1 MSNKLTNILD
11 IKRVKNYPLY
21 MVIPAVFIL
30 LLLTI
35 YPFIYLIFVSS
46 HIWPISPT
54 LPRIFLGFGQFTY
67 LFQDP
72 TFIESLQVTI
82 NLMVIGVTI
91 QISLGTLLAILLS
104 TKTKITSYFTLPFM
118 IPVFI
123 SPVVVGLIWKFM
135 FNYDLGIL
143 NYLFEI
149 VGIGAVNWLGTPQN
163 AFWSVVIID
172 TWQWTPFTTLIIKA
186 GLDSVDPTPVE
197 AATVDGANR
206 FQIFRH
212 VTFPSIAPIFTVALL
227 FRTLDAF
234 KAFDIIYIVTRGGPG
249 GSTYVLGYNI
259 WKTAFYQNQL
269 GLAAAMSVI
278 MIIIATVLAFILVR
292 IMKGLLERE

>member
-1 MSNKLTNILD
+1 
-11 IKRVKNYPLY
+11 
-21 MVIPAVFIL
+21 MVIPAVLVL

-35 YPFIYLIFVSS
+35 YPFLYLLYVSS
-46 HIWPISPT
+46 YIWPISPT

-72 TFIESLQVTI
+72 TFIESLSVTVK
-82 NLMVIGVTI
+82 LMVVGVTI
-91 QISLGTLLAILLS
+91 QISLGTILAILLS
-104 TKTKITSYFTLPFM
+104 TKTRITNYFTLPFM

-149 VGIGAVNWLGTPQN
+149 VGIGAINWLGTPQN

-186 GLDSVDPTPVE
+186 GLDTVDPTPIE

-249 GSTYVLGYNI
+249 GSPYVLGYNI

-278 MIIIATVLAFILVR
+278 MIIIATVLALILIK
-292 IMKGLLERE
+292 IMKRMLERE

>member
-1 MSNKLTNILD
+1 MG
-11 IKRVKNYPLY
+11 RVANYPLY
-21 MVIPAVFIL
+21 MVLPAVIVL

-35 YPFIYLIFVSS
+35 YPFIYLIYVSL

-67 LFQDP
+67 LFSDP
-72 TFIESLQVTI
+72 MFMESMQVTI

-104 TKTKITSYFTLPFM
+104 TKSKFTNYFTLPFM

-143 NYLFEI
+143 NYLLN
-149 VGIGAVNWLGTPQN
+149 VIGLESINWLGTTRT

-186 GLDSVDPTPVE
+186 GLDSVDPTPQE
-197 AATVDGANR
+197 AATVDGATR
-206 FQIFRH
+206 FQIFRY
-212 VTFPSIAPIFTVALL
+212 VTFPTIAPIFTVALL

-269 GLAAAMSVI
+269 GLAAAMSVV
-278 MIIIATVLAFILVR
+278 MIIIATILAFILVR
-292 IMKGLLERE
+292 IMKGLMER

>member
-1 MSNKLTNILD
+1 MTKILNFFNIR
-11 IKRVKNYPLY
+11 RVGNYPLY
-21 MVIPAVFIL
+21 MVLPAVIVL

-35 YPFIYLIFVSS
+35 YPFIYLVYVSLY
-46 HIWPISPT
+46 IWPISPT

-67 LFQDP
+67 LFSNP
-72 TFIESLQVTI
+72 AFIESMQVTLS
-82 NLMVIGVTI
+82 LMVVGVAI
-91 QISLGTLLAILLS
+91 QISLGMLLAILLS
-104 TKTKITSYFTLPFM
+104 TKSIITNYFTLPFM

-143 NYLFEI
+143 NYLLNA
-149 VGIGAVNWLGTPQN
+149 IGLEPVNWLGTTTT

-186 GLDSVDPTPVE
+186 GLDSMDPTPQE
-197 AATVDGANR
+197 AATVDGASR
-206 FQIFRH
+206 FQIFTL
-212 VTFPSIAPIFTVALL
+212 VTFPSIAPIFAVALL

-269 GLAAAMSVI
+269 GLAAAMSVV
-278 MIIIATVLAFILVR
+278 MIIIATILAFILVR
-292 IMKGLLERE
+292 IMKGLMER

>member
-1 MSNKLTNILD
+1 
-11 IKRVKNYPLY
+11 
-21 MVIPAVFIL
+21 MVLPAVIVL

-35 YPFIYLIFVSS
+35 YPFIYLVYVSLY
-46 HIWPISPT
+46 IWPISPT

-67 LFQDP
+67 LFSNP
-72 TFIESLQVTI
+72 AFIESMQVTI
-82 NLMVIGVTI
+82 NLMVVGVTI
-91 QISLGTLLAILLS
+91 QISLGMLLAILLS
-104 TKTKITSYFTLPFM
+104 TKSRITNYFTLPFM
-118 IPVFI
+118 VPVFV

-143 NYLFEI
+143 NYLLN
-149 VGIGAVNWLGTPQN
+149 VIGLESVNWLGTTTT

-186 GLDSVDPTPVE
+186 GLDSMDPTPQE
-197 AATVDGANR
+197 AATVDGASR
-206 FQIFRH
+206 FQIFTL
-212 VTFPSIAPIFTVALL
+212 VTFPSIAPIFAVALL

-269 GLAAAMSVI
+269 GLAAAMSVV
-278 MIIIATVLAFILVR
+278 MIIIATILALILVR
-292 IMKGLLERE
+292 IMKGLMER

>member
-1 MSNKLTNILD
+1 MTKILNFFNIG
-11 IKRVKNYPLY
+11 RVGNYPLY
-21 MVIPAVFIL
+21 MVLPAVIVL

-35 YPFIYLIFVSS
+35 YPFIYLVYVSLY
-46 HIWPISPT
+46 IWPISPT

-67 LFQDP
+67 LFSDP
-72 TFIESLQVTI
+72 AFIESMQVTLS
-82 NLMVIGVTI
+82 LMVVGVAI
-91 QISLGTLLAILLS
+91 QISLGMLLAILLS
-104 TKTKITSYFTLPFM
+104 TKSIITNYFTLPFM

-143 NYLFEI
+143 NYLLN
-149 VGIGAVNWLGTPQN
+149 VIGLEPVNWLGTTTT

-186 GLDSVDPTPVE
+186 GLDSMDSTPQE
-197 AATVDGANR
+197 AATVDGASR
-206 FQIFRH
+206 FQIFTLI
-212 VTFPSIAPIFTVALL
+212 TFPSIAPIFAVALL

-269 GLAAAMSVI
+269 GLAAAMSVV
-278 MIIIATVLAFILVR
+278 MIIIATILAFILVR
-292 IMKGLLERE
+292 IMKGLMER

>member
-1 MSNKLTNILD
+1 MSNKLTQILD

-21 MVIPAVFIL
+21 MVIPAVLVL

-35 YPFIYLIFVSS
+35 YPFLYLLYVSS
-46 HIWPISPT
+46 YIWPISPT

-72 TFIESLQVTI
+72 TFIESLSVTVK
-82 NLMVIGVTI
+82 LMAVGVTI
-91 QISLGTLLAILLS
+91 QISLGTILAILLS
-104 TKTKITSYFTLPFM
+104 TKTRITNYFTLPFM

-149 VGIGAVNWLGTPQN
+149 VGIGAINWLGTPQN

-186 GLDSVDPTPVE
+186 GLDTVDPTPIE

-278 MIIIATVLAFILVR
+278 MIIIATILALILIK
-292 IMKGLLERE
+292 IMKRMLERE

>member
-1 MSNKLTNILD
+1 
-11 IKRVKNYPLY
+11 
-21 MVIPAVFIL
+21 MVIPAVLVL

-35 YPFIYLIFVSS
+35 YPFLYLLYVSS
-46 HIWPISPT
+46 YIWPISPT

-72 TFIESLQVTI
+72 TFIESLSVTI
-82 NLMVIGVTI
+82 KLMVVGVTI
-91 QISLGTLLAILLS
+91 QISLGTILAILLS
-104 TKTKITSYFTLPFM
+104 TKTRITNYFTLPFM

-149 VGIGAVNWLGTPQN
+149 VGIGAINWLGTPQN

-186 GLDSVDPTPVE
+186 GLDTVDPTPIE

-278 MIIIATVLAFILVR
+278 MIIIATILALILIK
-292 IMKGLLERE
+292 IMKRMLERE

>member
-1 MSNKLTNILD
+1 MSNKLTQILD

-67 LFQDP
+67 LLQDP

-82 NLMVIGVTI
+82 KLMVVGVTI
-91 QISLGTLLAILLS
+91 QIALGTLLAILLS
-104 TKTKITSYFTLPFM
+104 TKTRVTSYFTLPFM

-163 AFWSVVIID
+163 AFWSLVIID

-197 AATVDGANR
+197 AATVDVASR
-206 FQIFRH
+206 FQIFNHCASR
-212 VTFPSIAPIFTVALL
+212 
-227 FRTLDAF
+227 
-234 KAFDIIYIVTRGGPG
+234 Y
-249 GSTYVLGYNI
+249 
-259 WKTAFYQNQL
+259 
-269 GLAAAMSVI
+269 
-278 MIIIATVLAFILVR
+278 
-292 IMKGLLERE
+292 

>member
-1 MSNKLTNILD
+1 MITKFINLFNIG
-11 IKRVKNYPLY
+11 RVANYPLY
-21 MVIPAVFIL
+21 MVLPAVIVL

-35 YPFIYLIFVSS
+35 YPFIYLIYVSL

-67 LFQDP
+67 LFSDP
-72 TFIESLQVTI
+72 MFMESMQVTI

-104 TKTKITSYFTLPFM
+104 TKSKFTNYFTLPFM

-143 NYLFEI
+143 NYLLN
-149 VGIGAVNWLGTPQN
+149 VIGLESINWLGTTRT

-186 GLDSVDPTPVE
+186 GLDSVDPTPQE
-197 AATVDGANR
+197 AATVDGATR
-206 FQIFRH
+206 FQIFRY
-212 VTFPSIAPIFTVALL
+212 VTFPTIAPIFTVALL

-269 GLAAAMSVI
+269 GLAAAMSVV
-278 MIIIATVLAFILVR
+278 MIIIATILAFILVR
-292 IMKGLLERE
+292 IMKGLMER

>member
-1 MSNKLTNILD
+1 VKNKIIEIFN

-21 MVIPAVFIL
+21 MVIPAVLVL

-35 YPFIYLIFVSS
+35 YPFLYLLYVSS
-46 HIWPISPT
+46 YIWPISPT

-72 TFIESLQVTI
+72 TFIESLSVTVK
-82 NLMVIGVTI
+82 LMVVGVTI
-91 QISLGTLLAILLS
+91 QISLGTILAILLS
-104 TKTKITSYFTLPFM
+104 TKTRITNYFTLPFM

-149 VGIGAVNWLGTPQN
+149 VGIGAINWLGTPQN

-186 GLDSVDPTPVE
+186 GLDTVDPTPIE

-278 MIIIATVLAFILVR
+278 MIIIATVLALILIK
-292 IMKGLLERE
+292 IMKRMLERE

>member
-1 MSNKLTNILD
+1 
-11 IKRVKNYPLY
+11 
-21 MVIPAVFIL
+21 MVLPAVIVL

-35 YPFIYLIFVSS
+35 YPFIYLVYVSLY
-46 HIWPISPT
+46 IWPISPT

-67 LFQDP
+67 LFSNP
-72 TFIESLQVTI
+72 AFIESMQVTI
-82 NLMVIGVTI
+82 NLMVVGVTI
-91 QISLGTLLAILLS
+91 QISLGMLLAILLS
-104 TKTKITSYFTLPFM
+104 TKSRITNYFTLPFM
-118 IPVFI
+118 VPVFV

-143 NYLFEI
+143 NYLLN
-149 VGIGAVNWLGTPQN
+149 VIGLESVNWLGTTTT

-186 GLDSVDPTPVE
+186 GLDIMDPTPQE
-197 AATVDGANR
+197 AATVDGASR
-206 FQIFRH
+206 FQIFTL
-212 VTFPSIAPIFTVALL
+212 VTFPSIAPIFAVALL

-269 GLAAAMSVI
+269 GLAAAMSVV
-278 MIIIATVLAFILVR
+278 MIIIATILAFILVR
-292 IMKGLLERE
+292 IMKGLMER

>member
-1 MSNKLTNILD
+1 
-11 IKRVKNYPLY
+11 
-21 MVIPAVFIL
+21 MVIPAVLVL

-35 YPFIYLIFVSS
+35 YPFLYLLYVSS
-46 HIWPISPT
+46 YIWPISPT

-72 TFIESLQVTI
+72 TFIESLSVTVK
-82 NLMVIGVTI
+82 LMVVGVTI

-104 TKTKITSYFTLPFM
+104 TKTRITNYFTLPFM

-149 VGIGAVNWLGTPQN
+149 VGIGAINWLGTPQN
-163 AFWSVVIID
+163 AFCSVVIID

-186 GLDSVDPTPVE
+186 GLDTVDPTPIE

-278 MIIIATVLAFILVR
+278 MIIIATILALILIK
-292 IMKGLLERE
+292 IMKRMLERE

>member
-1 MSNKLTNILD
+1 MTKILNFFNIG
-11 IKRVKNYPLY
+11 RVGNYPLY
-21 MVIPAVFIL
+21 MVLPAVIVL

-35 YPFIYLIFVSS
+35 YPFIYLVYVSLY
-46 HIWPISPT
+46 IWPISPT

-67 LFQDP
+67 LFSNP
-72 TFIESLQVTI
+72 AFIESMQVTI
-82 NLMVIGVTI
+82 NLMVVGVTI
-91 QISLGTLLAILLS
+91 QISLGMLLAILLS
-104 TKTKITSYFTLPFM
+104 TKSRITNYFTLPFM
-118 IPVFI
+118 VPVFV

-143 NYLFEI
+143 NYLLN
-149 VGIGAVNWLGTPQN
+149 VIGLESVNWLGTTTT

-186 GLDSVDPTPVE
+186 GLDIMDPTPQE
-197 AATVDGANR
+197 AATVDGASR
-206 FQIFRH
+206 FQIFTL
-212 VTFPSIAPIFTVALL
+212 VTFPSIAPIFAVALL

-269 GLAAAMSVI
+269 GLAAAMSVV
-278 MIIIATVLAFILVR
+278 MIIIATILAFILVR
-292 IMKGLLERE
+292 IMKGLMER

>member
-1 MSNKLTNILD
+1 MTKILNFFNIG
-11 IKRVKNYPLY
+11 RVGNYPLY
-21 MVIPAVFIL
+21 MVLPAVIVL

-35 YPFIYLIFVSS
+35 YPFIYLVYVSLY
-46 HIWPISPT
+46 IWPISPT

-67 LFQDP
+67 LFSNP
-72 TFIESLQVTI
+72 AFIESMQVTLS
-82 NLMVIGVTI
+82 LMVVGVAI
-91 QISLGTLLAILLS
+91 QISLGMLLAILLS
-104 TKTKITSYFTLPFM
+104 TKSIITNYFTLPFM

-143 NYLFEI
+143 NYLLNT
-149 VGIGAVNWLGTPQN
+149 IGLEPVNWLGTTTT

-186 GLDSVDPTPVE
+186 GLDSMDPTPQE
-197 AATVDGANR
+197 AATVDGASR
-206 FQIFRH
+206 FQIFTL
-212 VTFPSIAPIFTVALL
+212 VTFPSIAPIFAVALL

-269 GLAAAMSVI
+269 GLAAAMSVV
-278 MIIIATVLAFILVR
+278 MIIIATILAFILVR
-292 IMKGLLERE
+292 IMKGLMER

>member
-1 MSNKLTNILD
+1 MLEVFN

-21 MVIPAVFIL
+21 MVLPAIL
-30 LLLTI
+30 VLVILTI
-35 YPFIYLIFVSS
+35 YPFVYLLYVSLF
-46 HIWPISPT
+46 IWPISPT

-67 LFQDP
+67 LFTSPQ
-72 TFIESLQVTI
+72 FIESFKVTF
-82 NLMVIGVTI
+82 NLMVVGVTI

-104 TKTKITSYFTLPFM
+104 TKARYTNFFTLPFM

-123 SPVVVGLIWKFM
+123 APIVVGLIWKFM

-143 NYLFEI
+143 NYLLNI
-149 VGIGAVNWLGTPQN
+149 IGLDSVNWLGTTRN
-163 AFWSVVIID
+163 AFWSVILID

-186 GLDSVDPTPVE
+186 GLDSVDPTPIE
-197 AATVDGANR
+197 AATVDGASR

-234 KAFDIIYIVTRGGPG
+234 KAFDIIYVVTRGGPG

-259 WKTAFYQNQL
+259 WKTAFFQNQL

-278 MIIIATVLAFILVR
+278 MIIIASTLAYILVK
-292 IMKGLLERE
+292 IMKKQMIR

>member
-1 MSNKLTNILD
+1 MLKIFN

-21 MVIPAVFIL
+21 MVLPAIL
-30 LLLTI
+30 VLVILTI
-35 YPFIYLIFVSS
+35 YPFIYLLYVSLF
-46 HIWPISPT
+46 IWPISPT

-67 LFQDP
+67 LFTSPQ
-72 TFIESLQVTI
+72 FIESVKVTF
-82 NLMVIGVTI
+82 NLMVVGVSI

-104 TKTKITSYFTLPFM
+104 TKARYTNFFTLPFM

-123 SPVVVGLIWKFM
+123 APIVVGLIWKFM

-143 NYLFEI
+143 NYLLNT
-149 VGIGAVNWLGTPQN
+149 IGLDSINWLGTTRN
-163 AFWSVVIID
+163 AFWSVILID

-186 GLDSVDPTPVE
+186 GLDSVDPTPIE

-234 KAFDIIYIVTRGGPG
+234 KAFDIIYVVTRGGPG

-259 WKTAFYQNQL
+259 WKTAFFQNQL

-278 MIIIATVLAFILVR
+278 MIIIASALAYILVR
-292 IMKGLLERE
+292 IMKKQMIR

>member
-1 MSNKLTNILD
+1 MLEVFN

-21 MVIPAVFIL
+21 MVLPAIL
-30 LLLTI
+30 VLVILTI
-35 YPFIYLIFVSS
+35 YPFIYLLYVSLF
-46 HIWPISPT
+46 IWPISPT

-67 LFQDP
+67 LFTSPQ
-72 TFIESLQVTI
+72 FIESVKVTF
-82 NLMVIGVTI
+82 NLMVVGVTI
-91 QISLGTLLAILLS
+91 QISLGMLLAILLS
-104 TKTKITSYFTLPFM
+104 TKARYTNFFTLPFM

-123 SPVVVGLIWKFM
+123 APIVVGLIWKFM
-135 FNYDLGIL
+135 FKYDLGIL
-143 NYLFEI
+143 NYLLNI
-149 VGIGAVNWLGTPQN
+149 IGLDSVNWLGTTRN
-163 AFWSVVIID
+163 AFWSVILID

-186 GLDSVDPTPVE
+186 GLDSVDPTPIE
-197 AATVDGANR
+197 AATVDGASR

-234 KAFDIIYIVTRGGPG
+234 KAFDIIYVVTRGGPG

-259 WKTAFYQNQL
+259 WKTAFFQNQL

-278 MIIIATVLAFILVR
+278 MIIIASALAYILVK
-292 IMKGLLERE
+292 IMKKQMIR